1 MPHGQSKV
9 RVLCST
15 HVELTVG
22 VEQSSPASIAFMH
35 LTRGYSMQG
44 TAQANARVVVVV
56 VVVVVEVVDVVD
68 VVVVLV
74 VVVEVVVVDVVVV
87 IVLVVVEVEVV
98 EVDDEFVDVMDV
110 REVEVV
116 VLVSFGPRISTKMM
130 KQAQKSVSFSNV

>member
-1 MPHGQSKV
+1 
-9 RVLCST
+9 
-15 HVELTVG
+15 VELTVG
-22 VEQSSPASIAFMH
+22 VEQASPASIAFVH

-98 EVDDEFVDVMDV
+98 EVDDVFVDVKEVVLVV
-110 REVEVV
+110 RV
-116 VLVSFGPRISTKMM
+116 VLVSFGPRISKNIM
-130 KQAQKSVSFSNV
+130 KQAQKTVSFSNV